1 MSGDMEQTGEA
12 QVSYRLDDKE
22 QEEFIQWF
30 GRSFLRRKRDAQLAG
45 MNFQTYPRPD
55 VSNLKEDT
63 KIRMESRSIH
73 IWSGQKELNLLHSAL
88 TDLEETG
95 TLILFLHRRN
105 SGQCQNVHLVVKMGP
120 GNGLGS

>member
-63 KIRMESRSIH
+63 KIRMESDVYKRQSCIRGA
-73 IWSGQKELNLLHSAL
+73 WRCDA
-88 TDLEETG
+88 
-95 TLILFLHRRN
+95 
-105 SGQCQNVHLVVKMGP
+105 CAV
-120 GNGLGS
+120 